1 MGFALKVSRKGAK
14 TPSAAAFLKDFFAPL
29 RLCGRDFLRQAYCSY
44 KASTMRNCCCTLLL
58 LVTLATLVVRI
69 RAQEQE
75 ELENIPAIL
84 NGVRV
89 NVVNGTVVYLREDA
103 KFNIESGIE
112 LKLGDTVRT
121 AANGRA
127 ELLLQPGNLLRVG
140 PDTEFQVVD
149 DKYDRFKFLLNKGSL
164 SFELA
169 KNDWED
175 TSDFFET
182 LKQGFEL
189 IRIITPG
196 SEVFIV
202 QPGIFRVNTNDGR
215 TELIV
220 RRGEAVIDGRRVKE
234 KRIGVGGRGSV
245 NIAETDVKNED
256 SFDAWAR
263 ERSGKLIEA
272 NHLLK
277 KDSPWAKNKEGR
289 EAMVD
294 MPSEQK
300 SGGSPYVVSARP
312 GAVNFVESGVEFST
326 GEKPWEPLTEK
337 SLLVT
342 GDKVRTQRY
351 SFVELMMFP
360 DLYLRLDGG
369 SEVVLEQLSNEL
381 IAVKVLQGSM
391 ILDIAR
397 FDRKESPD
405 ISIGGPATTVFVAEE
420 GNYRIN
426 VRASTE
432 EILVRKG
439 KVLFKERSIG
449 GCRMISGGGNTS
461 ECDRRVSDNFDVW
474 SQQRGEGQ
482 FFSGTAMA
490 TRQAQLRRRR
500 FKNTGFWYQ
509 HPQQGQYTFVP
520 FFSTYFRS
528 PYGGNYS
535 SVLAPRRAPMFQFD
549 PGGVRG
555 PFRGGRPVFAPVR
568 PLP

>member
-1 MGFALKVSRKGAK
+1 
-14 TPSAAAFLKDFFAPL
+14 
-29 RLCGRDFLRQAYCSY
+29 
-44 KASTMRNCCCTLLL
+44 MRTFRRTLLL
-58 LVTLATLVVRI
+58 LVTVLMTLATVVVRV

-84 NGVRV
+84 SGVRV
-89 NVVNGTVVYLREDA
+89 NAVDGAVVYLRDNA

-140 PDTEFQVVD
+140 PDTEFQIVD
-149 DKYDRFKFLLNKGSL
+149 DKYDRFKFLLHKGSL
-164 SFELA
+164 NFELA

-202 QPGIFRVNTNDGR
+202 QPGIFRINTNDGR

-220 RRGEAVIDGRRVKE
+220 RRGEAVIDGRRVRE

-245 NIAETDVKNED
+245 NITETDIKNED
-256 SFDAWAR
+256 AFDAWAR
-263 ERSGKLIEA
+263 ERSAKLIET

-277 KDSPWAKNKEGR
+277 KDSPWAKKKEGR

-300 SGGSPYVVSARP
+300 AGGSPYVVSARP
-312 GAVNFVESGVEFST
+312 GAVNFVELGVEFST
-326 GEKPWEPLTEK
+326 GQKPWETLTEK
-337 SLLVT
+337 SQLVT

-360 DLYLRLDGG
+360 DLYLRVDGG

-381 IAVKVLQGSM
+381 IAVRVLQGSM

-397 FDRKESPD
+397 FDRKELPD
-405 ISIGGPATTVFVAEE
+405 ISISGPTTTAFVVEE
-420 GNYRIN
+420 GNYRLN
-426 VRASTE
+426 VRASSD
-432 EILVRKG
+432 EIMVRKG
-439 KVLFKERSIG
+439 KVVFQKSSVSA
-449 GCRMISGGGNTS
+449 CRIISGGNTS
-461 ECDRRVSDNFDVW
+461 ECDRKVADNFDVW

-482 FFSGTAMA
+482 FFSGAAMA
-490 TRQAQLRRRR
+490 TRLAQLRRRR

-509 HPQQGQYTFVP
+509 HPQQGHYTFVP

-535 SVLAPRRAPMFQFD
+535 SVLSPRRAPMFQFD

-555 PFRGGRPVFAPVR
+555 PFRGPRPVFAPVR